1 MTPQVRTVLKH
12 LVKEGSITPMVAA
25 GIYKVRSLPRRIA
38 DLKEAGVKIE
48 TELRKD
54 ATGQRYAFY
63 SMDSKERR
71 RFAHLAG

>member
-1 MTPQVRTVLKH
+1 MTPQARTVLRH

-38 DLKEAGVKIE
+38 DLKEAGVKVE
-48 TELRKD
+48 RELKKD

-63 SMDSKERR
+63 TLSNAERR
-71 RFAHLAG
+71 RLAHVAA